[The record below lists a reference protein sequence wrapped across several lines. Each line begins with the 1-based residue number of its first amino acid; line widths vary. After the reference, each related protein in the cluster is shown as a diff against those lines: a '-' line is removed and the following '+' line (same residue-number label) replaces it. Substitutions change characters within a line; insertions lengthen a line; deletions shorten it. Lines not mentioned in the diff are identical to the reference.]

1 MSELMLGE
9 KISVINAVAG
19 IAKKT
24 IEILDSPRVY
34 PQRKTVS
41 FKKYHNRARTQYW
54 VCGTSLEILTKGEL
68 IHEIAGKNGLDFRIL
83 LPYVSPCPNACPCLS
98 SCPCSNSCPWP
109 SPSSCPCPKTA
120 SRVQLE
126 EYDKLRKDGESPS
139 QLYTDQAEE
148 AGKMYDTLKEILKGK
163 GIAIKDRLRLYRGIM
178 FQNITILDD
187 HAFISFY
194 DARGIGND
202 NITIYCNGKKNKRFM
217 EQIKELFTDMWGM
230 ANG

>member
-1 MSELMLGE
+1 MGLVIGE
-9 KISVINAVAG
+9 IISVINAGAS
-19 IAKKT
+19 IAKKVMK
-24 IEILDSPRVY
+24 IPRGLLQPDSPRVY

-83 LPYVSPCPNACPCLS
+83 LPYASPRPGSCPCLG
-98 SCPCSNSCPWP
+98 SCPWP

-120 SRVQLE
+120 SCVQLE
-126 EYDKLRKDGESPS
+126 EYDKLRKEGKPPS
-139 QLYTDQAEE
+139 KLYTDQKEE
-148 AGKMYDTLKEILKGK
+148 AKGMHKTLKEILESK
-163 GIAIKDRLRLYRGIM
+163 GITIKDHLRLYKGIM

-187 HAFISFY
+187 DAFISFY
-194 DARGIGND
+194 DARGKGND
-202 NITIYCNGKKNKRFM
+202 NITIYCNGKKDRTLM
-217 EQIKELFTDMWGM
+217 ERIKWLFTDMWDR